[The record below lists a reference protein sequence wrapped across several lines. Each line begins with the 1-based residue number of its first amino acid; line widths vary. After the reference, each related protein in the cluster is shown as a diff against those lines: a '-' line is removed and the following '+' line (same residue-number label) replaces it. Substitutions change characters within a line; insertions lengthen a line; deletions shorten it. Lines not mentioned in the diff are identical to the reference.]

1 MRKNLNVV
9 LIVMD
14 AVRADHLSCYGYNKP
29 TTPFLEELAGN
40 GVLFEGAFASAP
52 WTPPSHASLFT
63 GTYPSRHG
71 VDVNE
76 NLYLGEEN
84 TTLAQILATTGYRT
98 FAILP
103 DAHLSSARGFHRGF
117 HDYVEVFRLPHFK
130 LDFGIIETSAR
141 NLLLGR
147 DKRSSLINK
156 LVKRW
161 LTDNAVRDIP
171 FFAFINYKTAHNR
184 YQSPWPFRRRFEITP
199 AATQDKKKLDYFS
212 EAGGYSYMAG
222 KFEMSEEDFEV
233 VRSRYDGAI
242 ACIDHRIRDLVRFLK
257 AKNLYDDTLIMI
269 TADHGEN
276 FGEHRLAYHLF
287 CLYDS
292 LIRVPLIFHA
302 PAIFRG
308 PVRLPHLVSLTDILP
323 TLMDLLNLDPVIRQ
337 DLEGKSLLPLNG
349 HAYHTHVFSEFARPT
364 WMLRNLAARFPGND
378 FSHLDRGLKCI
389 RTSEYKLIVGTDGGE
404 ELYHLPSDP
413 TESHNLIDE
422 RIEVAK
428 VLRTKYQGW
437 VAAHQGSRSSSPY
450 QEEDA
455 LILKNLKELGYV

>member
-1 MRKNLNVV
+1 MRKNLNIV

-29 TTPFLEELAGN
+29 TTPFLEELAAN
-40 GVLFEGAFASAP
+40 GVLFDGAFASAP

-63 GTYPSRHG
+63 GTYPSKHG

-76 NLYLGEEN
+76 NLHLSEEN
-84 TTLAQILATTGYRT
+84 TTLAQILASSGYRT

-117 HDYVEVFRLPHFK
+117 DDYVEMFRLPYFQ
-130 LDFGIIETSAR
+130 LDLGIMETSAKS
-141 NLLLGR
+141 LLLGR
-147 DKRSSLINK
+147 DKRSGLINK

-161 LTDNAVRDIP
+161 LANKADPDTP
-171 FFAFINYKTAHNR
+171 FFAFINYKTAHSR
-184 YQSPWPFRRRFEITP
+184 YQSPWPFRRRFEIKP
-199 AATQDKKKLDYFS
+199 SATQDKKKLDYFS
-212 EAGGYSYMAG
+212 KSGGYSYMAG
-222 KFEMSEEDFEV
+222 KFEMSEEDLEV
-233 VRSRYDGAI
+233 VKSRYDGAI
-242 ACIDHRIRDLVRFLK
+242 ACIDHRIRDLVQFLK
-257 AKNLYDDTLIMI
+257 ARNFYDDTLIMV

-323 TLMDLLNLDPVIRQ
+323 TLLDLLNLDPVIRQ
-337 DLEGKSLLPLNG
+337 DIDGKSLLPLNG
-349 HAYHTHVFSEFARPT
+349 HAYHAQVFSEFDRPT
-364 WMLRNLAARFPGND
+364 WMLRNLTARFPGND
-378 FSHLDRGLKCI
+378 FSHLDRGLRCI
-389 RTSEYKLIVGTDGGE
+389 RTSEYKLIVGTDGRE

-413 TESHNLIDE
+413 KESHNLIDE
-422 RIEVAK
+422 RIEEANT
-428 VLRTKYQGW
+428 LRTKYQGW
-437 VAAHQGSRSSSPY
+437 LASHQAKTPSSPH

-455 LILKNLKELGYV
+455 LILKNLRELGYV

>member
-117 HDYVEVFRLPHFK
+117 NDYVEMFRLPHFK

-141 NLLLGR
+141 SLLLGR

-184 YQSPWPFRRRFEITP
+184 YQSPWPFRRRFEIKP

-222 KFEMSEEDFEV
+222 KFDMSEEDLAV
-233 VRSRYDGAI
+233 VRSRYDGAM
-242 ACIDHRIRDLVRFLK
+242 ACIDHRIRDLVQFLK
-257 AKNLYDDTLIMI
+257 AQDPYDDTLII
-269 TADHGEN
+269 VTADHGEN

-308 PVRLPHLVSLTDILP
+308 P
-323 TLMDLLNLDPVIRQ
+323 IRWPPG
-337 DLEGKSLLPLNG
+337 LANG
-349 HAYHTHVFSEFARPT
+349 HIAYS
-364 WMLRNLAARFPGND
+364 
-378 FSHLDRGLKCI
+378 
-389 RTSEYKLIVGTDGGE
+389 
-404 ELYHLPSDP
+404 
-413 TESHNLIDE
+413 
-422 RIEVAK
+422 
-428 VLRTKYQGW
+428 
-437 VAAHQGSRSSSPY
+437 SRSFES
-450 QEEDA
+450 
-455 LILKNLKELGYV
+455 

>member
-29 TTPFLEELAGN
+29 TTPFLEELAAN
-40 GVLFEGAFASAP
+40 GILFDGAFASAP

-76 NLYLGEEN
+76 NLNLGEEN
-84 TTLAQILATTGYRT
+84 TTLAQILAASGYRT

-117 HDYVEVFRLPHFK
+117 HDYVETFRLPYFK
-130 LDFGIIETSAR
+130 LDFGIMETSAR

-161 LTDNAVRDIP
+161 LTDNADSDIP

-184 YQSPWPFRRRFEITP
+184 YQSPWPFRRRFEIKPT
-199 AATQDKKKLDYFS
+199 ATQDKKKLDFFS
-212 EAGGYSYMAG
+212 EAGGYTYMAG
-222 KFEMSEEDFEV
+222 KFEMSEEDLEV

-242 ACIDHRIRDLVRFLK
+242 ACIDQRIRDLVQFLK
-257 AKNLYDDTLIMI
+257 AKKLYDDTLIMV

-323 TLMDLLNLDPVIRQ
+323 TLVDLLNLDPVIRQ

-349 HAYHTHVFSEFARPT
+349 HAYHAQVFSEFDRPT
-364 WMLRNLAARFPGND
+364 WMLRNLAARFPDND

-389 RTSEYKLIVGTDGGE
+389 RTSEYKLIVGTDGRE

-422 RIEVAK
+422 RIEVAN
-428 VLRTKYQGW
+428 VLRNKYQRW
-437 VAAHQGSRSSSPY
+437 VASHQASPSSLPY